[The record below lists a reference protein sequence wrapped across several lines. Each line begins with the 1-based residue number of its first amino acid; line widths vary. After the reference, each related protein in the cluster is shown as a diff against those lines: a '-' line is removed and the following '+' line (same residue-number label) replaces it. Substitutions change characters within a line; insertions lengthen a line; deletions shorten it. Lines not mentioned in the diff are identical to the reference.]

1 MPLSRPLRQPPGS
14 AEPGGER
21 SFLRRRPKPPS
32 TPRRPNDPANC
43 GGLFVE
49 PPVFAAI
56 AVEDAV
62 DHHRRT
68 FDVGLPA
75 RRETVIED
83 DRPGDILGQLALD
96 RP

>member
-1 MPLSRPLRQPPGS
+1 MPLSRP
-14 AEPGGER
+14 
-21 SFLRRRPKPPS
+21 FLRRRAKLDKRQS
-32 TPRRPNDPANC
+32 ALGRPHPLADC
-43 GGLFVE
+43 GDLFVE

-83 DRPGDILGQLALD
+83 DRLGDILGQIALD